1 VFGFNGCSEVDVR
14 SRFLRIQ
21 YGNCDGG
28 GGVFGG
34 VSYVGR
40 EVPRRKSAFRLNQAS
55 LKSTSEQHFNVR
67 NVRSRPP
74 QCLRTSYYE
83 VNLYGPYEDGMPGR
97 RMRSGLGRRTLNL
110 EIGRP
115 TCLRRLTA
123 QLPDP
128 RHLSFLAANAYE
140 KMAMWV
146 DRMVIFIIIKDI
158 SGV

>member
-1 VFGFNGCSEVDVR
+1 
-14 SRFLRIQ
+14 
-21 YGNCDGG
+21 
-28 GGVFGG
+28 
-34 VSYVGR
+34 
-40 EVPRRKSAFRLNQAS
+40 
-55 LKSTSEQHFNVR
+55 
-67 NVRSRPP
+67 
-74 QCLRTSYYE
+74 
-83 VNLYGPYEDGMPGR
+83 MPGR